1 MVRKKKESSNSV
13 SISRNRE
20 GTSVGSRQAD
30 LREEL
35 RTVAGIDARR
45 DIVRIVFASALFII
59 GLFMSI
65 AFLSNVITGLEDQSR
80 VMEGG
85 TFTAANKAGML
96 GAYCSYYFMNKLF
109 GLAALILPFY
119 FLCIAMKLILGKAAR
134 QLKIWALTIHCT
146 AVILIISLDMAYISR
161 WIPVAFTDRFSFYLG
176 GMSGQEIVGM
186 LDRYVGNTV
195 TAVILGCITVLYLG
209 YWFTQIFIWIFK
221 GIHRIGRLIFGAC
234 DPEEEAPVVLSANAN
249 AAEVPAENSEEDSLN
264 DMEPPCITIDL
275 TEAPEDGPADISSM
289 ANESPVEPEGSNDEC
304 PQEDA
309 ADDQQKDFC
318 RENVE
323 MKAEDGNADDAEA
336 IKMEVHTA
344 GEEAKAGARTL
355 EGTPVDAGL
364 YNPKL
369 DLSRYKYPGIEL
381 LKRHETPGSEIDMLE
396 QNENKERIIN
406 VLRNFSVEIESIQA
420 TIGPTVTLY
429 EIKPAQGVRIAR
441 IRNLEDDI
449 ALSLSA
455 LGIRIIAP
463 IPGKGTIGIE
473 VPNKKAKIVSMESVI
488 NTQKFRDTKYELPLA
503 LGRTITNE
511 VFMVDL
517 AKMPHLLVAGATGQG
532 KSVGL
537 NAIIASLLY
546 KKHPAEL
553 KLVMIDPKKVEF
565 SMYAP
570 LVNHFL
576 AQVPDCDEPVIT
588 DVKKVVA
595 TLKSLCQEMDDRYDL
610 LKAAHCRNI
619 KEYNDKFCHRRLNPE
634 RGHRYMPYIVVIIDE
649 FGDLIMTAGKEV
661 ELPIARI
668 AQLARAVGI
677 HMIIATQ
684 SPRATIITGK
694 IKANFPGRMAF
705 KVAQRVES
713 QTILDRSGANNLI
726 GRGDMLFQG
735 GSEIT
740 RVQCAFIDT
749 PEIEAITSFISR
761 QQAYPAPYE
770 LPLVQEDSIDA
781 TEGMI
786 SADGTSTFE
795 KVARFV
801 VNTQTGST
809 SKIQRTFSVGF
820 NRAGRLMDQLEE
832 AGIVGP
838 QNGSKPREVLV
849 QSEIELLNILQT
861 LREQGRKFE

>member
-1 MVRKKKESSNSV
+1 MARKKTESSGST
-13 SISRNRE
+13 SMSGNR
-20 GTSVGSRQAD
+20 GATSAGSRQAD

-35 RTVAGIDARR
+35 RSVAGIDARR
-45 DIVRIVFASALFII
+45 DIIRIIFASAFFII
-59 GLFMSI
+59 GLFLSI
-65 AFLSNVITGLEDQSR
+65 AFLSNVFTGIEDQSH
-80 VMEGG
+80 VIEGG
-85 TFTAANKAGML
+85 TFTATNKAGML
-96 GAYCSYYFMNKLF
+96 GAYCSYYFMNKLY

-119 FLCIAMKLILGKAAR
+119 LLCLAMKLILGKAAR

-146 AVILIISLDMAYISR
+146 AIILIVSLDMAYISD
-161 WIPVAFTDRFSFYLG
+161 WLPVAVTDKFSFNLG
-176 GMSGQEIVGM
+176 GMSGVEIVGM
-186 LDRYVGNTV
+186 LVGYVGYTV
-195 TAVILGCITVLYLG
+195 AAVILGCVTVLYLG

-221 GIHRIGRLIFGAC
+221 GIHSIGRLIFGVAE
-234 DPEEEAPVVLSANAN
+234 PEGGKTATQPANAEAEELAETSEEEPG
-249 AAEVPAENSEEDSLN
+249 DT
-264 DMEPPCITIDL
+264 EPSCITIDL
-275 TEAPEDGPADISSM
+275 TGNSDDGSAVKTPKENADAEDSEASSDK
-289 ANESPVEPEGSNDEC
+289 NL
-304 PQEDA
+304 QEET
-309 ADDQQKDFC
+309 ADDGIQ
-318 RENVE
+318 ENVCQE
-323 MKAEDGNADDAEA
+323 KAGMEDEDMKNEDVAA
-336 IKMEVHTA
+336 IKMDVHTA
-344 GEEAKAGARTL
+344 GKEAKAGVRTL
-355 EGTPVDAGL
+355 VDTQADAGL
-364 YNPKL
+364 YNPRL

-381 LKRHETPGSEIDMLE
+381 LKHHETLGSEIDMLE

-488 NTQKFRDTKYELPLA
+488 NTQKFRDTKYELPIA

-565 SMYAP
+565 SMYTP

-576 AQVPDCDEPVIT
+576 AQVPDSDEPVIT

-610 LKAAHCRNI
+610 LKTAHCRNI
-619 KEYNDKFCHRRLNPE
+619 KEYNEKFCHRHLNPDK
-634 RGHRYMPYIVVIIDE
+634 GHRYMPYIVVITDE

-749 PEIEAITSFISR
+749 PEIEAITAFISK

-770 LPLVQEDSIDA
+770 LPLVSEDNVDS
-781 TEGMI
+781 TEGMT
-786 SADGTSTFE
+786 SADGSSTFE

>member
-1 MVRKKKESSNSV
+1 MARKKTESSGST
-13 SISRNRE
+13 SMSGNR
-20 GTSVGSRQAD
+20 GATSAGSRQAD

-35 RTVAGIDARR
+35 RSVAGIDARR
-45 DIVRIVFASALFII
+45 DIIRIIFASAFFII
-59 GLFMSI
+59 GLFLSI
-65 AFLSNVITGLEDQSR
+65 AFLSNVFTGIEDQSH
-80 VMEGG
+80 VIEGG
-85 TFTAANKAGML
+85 TFTATNKAGML
-96 GAYCSYYFMNKLF
+96 GAYCSYYFMNKLY
-109 GLAALILPFY
+109 GLAALILPY
-119 FLCIAMKLILGKAAR
+119 YLLCLAMKLILGKAAR

-146 AVILIISLDMAYISR
+146 AIILIVSLDMAYISD
-161 WIPVAFTDRFSFYLG
+161 WLPVAVTDKFSFNLG
-176 GMSGQEIVGM
+176 GMSGVEIVGM
-186 LDRYVGNTV
+186 LVGYVGYTV
-195 TAVILGCITVLYLG
+195 AAVILGCVTVLYLG

-221 GIHRIGRLIFGAC
+221 GIHSIGRLIFGVAE
-234 DPEEEAPVVLSANAN
+234 PEGGKTATQPANAEAEELAETSEEEPG
-249 AAEVPAENSEEDSLN
+249 DT
-264 DMEPPCITIDL
+264 EPSCITIDL
-275 TEAPEDGPADISSM
+275 TGNSDDGSAVKTPKENADAEDSEASSDK
-289 ANESPVEPEGSNDEC
+289 NL
-304 PQEDA
+304 QEET
-309 ADDQQKDFC
+309 ADDGIQ
-318 RENVE
+318 ENVCQE
-323 MKAEDGNADDAEA
+323 KAGMEDEDMKNEDVAA
-336 IKMEVHTA
+336 IKMDVHTA
-344 GEEAKAGARTL
+344 GKEAKAGVRTL
-355 EGTPVDAGL
+355 VDTQADAGL
-364 YNPKL
+364 YNPRL

-381 LKRHETPGSEIDMLE
+381 LKHHETLGSEIDMLE

-488 NTQKFRDTKYELPLA
+488 NTQKFRDTKYELPIA

-565 SMYAP
+565 SMYTP

-576 AQVPDCDEPVIT
+576 AQVPDSDEPVIT

-610 LKAAHCRNI
+610 LKTAHCRNI
-619 KEYNDKFCHRRLNPE
+619 KEYNEKFCHRHLNPDK
-634 RGHRYMPYIVVIIDE
+634 GHRYMPYIVVIIDE

-749 PEIEAITSFISR
+749 PEIEAITAFISK

-770 LPLVQEDSIDA
+770 LPLVSEDNVDS
-781 TEGMI
+781 TEGMT
-786 SADGTSTFE
+786 SADGSSTFE